1 MITIEKLGKSEYGN
15 WCIFTFNEQNLTIS
29 GIASTKLEKL
39 EENHSYVNL
48 ILSIHSKNG
57 KTYYNILKKEQ

>member
-15 WCIFTFNEQNLTIS
+15 WCIFIYTEENLIIN
-29 GIASTKLEKL
+29 GIASTKLDKL
-39 EENHSYVNL
+39 QEGHSYANL

-57 KTYYNILKKEQ
+57 KTYYNILKKDE

>member
-15 WCIFTFNEQNLTIS
+15 WCIFTYNEQNLTIN

-39 EENHSYVNL
+39 EENHSYANL
-48 ILSIHSKNG
+48 KLSIHSKNG
-57 KTYYNILKKEQ
+57 KTYYNILKNE